1 MMNKGIVFLLA
12 ALMLLGWQ
20 SVVAFEAHGRAGAR
34 QTGMGGASVSLADV
48 WSLTNNPAGIAALQS
63 TSAGIAFQNRFF
75 MKELSQ
81 RSGVVAMPSSLGTFG
96 LGFTQFGYR
105 LYNENFVRL
114 AYARNLHPNFRAGL
128 GFNYIYVQ
136 AGNEYPAR
144 QAVAF
149 ELGVQQRINRQLSM
163 GAYLFNP
170 ARAGIS
176 ENTNDRLPM
185 VMRFGLGFHFTDQL
199 YGLAEV
205 EKQSDRKPDIRAG
218 LEYQYQQFFLRTGVA
233 VNPSIFTFGMGMHM
247 GSFSIDISA
256 GLHQQLGT
264 TLQAGMQFNL
274 NKVR

>member
-1 MMNKGIVFLLA
+1 MV
-12 ALMLLGWQ
+12 LMLSGRL
-20 SVVAFEAHGRAGAR
+20 SVSAFEAHGRAGAR
-34 QTGMGGASVSLADV
+34 QAAMGGASVSLADI
-48 WSLTNNPAGIAALQS
+48 WSLANNPAGIAALQN

-81 RSGVVAMPSSLGTFG
+81 RSGVVALPGKLGTFG
-96 LGFTQFGYR
+96 LGFTQFGFQ
-105 LYNENFVRL
+105 LYNENFIRL
-114 AYARNLHPNFRAGL
+114 AYARNIHPNFRAGL

-136 AGNEYPAR
+136 AGNEYPAQ

-149 ELGVQQRINRQLSM
+149 ELGVQQRINKQLSM

-170 ARAGIS
+170 SRTGIS
-176 ENTNDRLPM
+176 ENTSDPLPM
-185 VMRFGLGFHFTDQL
+185 VIRFGLGFHFTDQL

-233 VNPSIFTFGMGMHM
+233 VNPAIFTFGMGMHL
-247 GSFSIDISA
+247 GSFNIDLSA

-264 TLQAGMQFNL
+264 TLQAGIQFNL
-274 NKVR
+274 NKTR